1 MLAEQLV
8 QTHMPNASLVGSD
21 VCVLSA
27 AYPDDPLRE
36 EGAVGWRAQVARKR
50 GVGTE
55 VQVRV
60 FGSWI
65 RLHDTVRISPVVQE
79 EQGGG
84 VQLDSSD
91 DEVPQK
97 RGRVR

>member
-1 MLAEQLV
+1 MVALKCYLRSQLDIGDDR
-8 QTHMPNASLVGSD
+8 SF
-21 VCVLSA
+21 
-27 AYPDDPLRE
+27 YPDDPLRE

>member
-1 MLAEQLV
+1 
-8 QTHMPNASLVGSD
+8 MPYVDVD

-27 AYPDDPLRE
+27 AYPDEPLRE

-60 FGSWI
+60 FGC
-65 RLHDTVRISPVVQE
+65 VRASAT
-79 EQGGG
+79 
-84 VQLDSSD
+84 LCL
-91 DEVPQK
+91 
-97 RGRVR
+97 GRMSARWLLPSCLSIFVAFILAAFIVSC